1 MNEDLTVKTRNEADD
16 IGGKPSTMP
25 CKRYAML
32 ASALLATCLSAI
44 GAANAQ
50 DAGHHGSRPLTALQ
64 HGLRPTVIK
73 AGDALPGWSLR
84 ERMAHYHVP
93 GVAIAV
99 LEDGEVVEAVG
110 FGVREAGTH
119 DAVDGDTLFSVGSIS
134 KVITA
139 ATSLRLAA
147 LGQIDLDRDVDTYL
161 KSWHMPAT
169 PGIAGPAVTMRM
181 LMSHTAGVTVHG
193 FQDYLPGEVLPTLLE
208 TLDGKPPAKN
218 DPVRLERE
226 PGSRGDYSGGGIMIE
241 QQVLED
247 LTGTPLETVARAQ
260 VFDPL
265 GMRRSTFENPL
276 SAARGNIA
284 KAHDDKGA
292 PTALPLGW
300 QIFPEQAA
308 SGLWTSANEL
318 GAFVGAL
325 IKSYQGRAA
334 FLPRPIATQMM
345 TQVSASPHGLGPRL
359 DGAGTTRIFHH
370 GGANDSYHAWIE
382 GYLETGDGF
391 VILTNGANG
400 YRLHGEIRNALSDA
414 LGRGVNPPIRTAA
427 LDLDMPAYADY
438 AGSYRIDTTV
448 PMDLRGAI
456 AYSFDFDALE
466 VGHAGGA
473 LTLRL
478 PEETEPVILLPL
490 TPTHFVTLSGTRQFE
505 FHRDARGEVR
515 AISVEQGAAR
525 AYYRR
530 QPVEKASRQ

>member
-1 MNEDLTVKTRNEADD
+1 MKIRNEAGAA
-16 IGGKPSTMP
+16 GGTPSTMP
-25 CKRYAML
+25 GYALL

-44 GAANAQ
+44 GVANAR
-50 DAGHHGSRPLTALQ
+50 DARHDGSRPLTALQ
-64 HGLRPTVIK
+64 YGLRPAVIK
-73 AGDALPGWSLR
+73 AGEALPGWSLR

-99 LEDGEVVEAVG
+99 LEDGKVVEAVG
-110 FGVREAGTH
+110 FGVREAGTQ

-147 LGQIDLDRDVDTYL
+147 RGQIDLDRDVGTYL
-161 KSWHMPAT
+161 KSWRMPAT
-169 PGIAGPAVTMRM
+169 PGIVDPTVTMRM

-193 FQDYLPGEVLPTLLE
+193 FKDYMPGEALPTLIQ
-208 TLDGKPPAKN
+208 TLDGEPPARN

-226 PGSRGDYSGGGIMIE
+226 PGSRGDYSGGGVMIE

-247 LTGTPLETVARAQ
+247 LTGAPLETIARAQ
-260 VFDPL
+260 VFGPL

-284 KAHDDKGA
+284 KAHDDQGA

-300 QIFPEQAA
+300 QVFPEQAA

-325 IKSYQGRAA
+325 IRSYQGRAA
-334 FLPRPIATQMM
+334 FLPRPIATEMM

-400 YRLHGEIRNALSDA
+400 YGLHGEIRNALSDA
-414 LGRGVNPPIRTAA
+414 LGRGVNPPIRSAA
-427 LDLDMPAYADY
+427 LDLGMPAYADY

-466 VGHAGGA
+466 VELGDGA
-473 LTLRL
+473 LILRL
-478 PEETEPVILLPL
+478 PEEAEPVALLPL
-490 TPTHFVTLSGTRQFE
+490 TPTRFVTLSGARQFE
-505 FHRDARGEVR
+505 FHRDASGEVR
-515 AISVEQGAAR
+515 AVSVEQGTAR

-530 QPVEKASRQ
+530 QSMGKVSGR